1 MLFEEASRL
10 LQPGYT
16 PLETGYCRLP
26 NNQTHVAVLTQMHGC
41 SGKMVD
47 WWFGYLDDSEKY
59 RFWEPTSHRK
69 LACENPRH
77 SGQYIG
83 ESQIVERD
91 LGGIIRQVRIHYH
104 APFEIFD
111 RSSFKE
117 SEWKTAI
124 CANVYDLDRIPI
136 GRFIHLIR
144 DRDFG
149 CEVRSRFWLFQ
160 GSDIEAVSQMEH
172 CMEEM
177 GRLAAFLPDLYFR
190 KNGETNDSQL
200 RGMISGIER

>member
-16 PLETGYCRLP
+16 PLETGYCNLP
-26 NNQTHVAVLTQMHGC
+26 NHQTHVAVLTQMHGC
-41 SGKMVD
+41 RGKMVD

-69 LACENPRH
+69 LVCENPRH
-77 SGQYIG
+77 PGQYVG
-83 ESQIVERD
+83 ESRIVERN

-104 APFEIFD
+104 APSEFFD
-111 RSSFKE
+111 QSSLKE
-117 SEWKTAI
+117 SDWKTAI
-124 CANVYDLDRIPI
+124 CGNVYDLDRIPI

-149 CEVRSRFWLFQ
+149 CEVRSRFWLFFQ
-160 GSDIEAVSQMEH
+160 GSDMEAANLMEH
-172 CMEEM
+172 CVEEM
-177 GRLAAFLPDLYFR
+177 GRLADFLPDLYLR
-190 KNGETNDSQL
+190 KHEETNIFTSL
-200 RGMISGIER
+200 SWNMK